1 MSIVWFEFPQCPT
14 DCPATMA
21 QALDHS
27 IIAELE
33 DAVRNGT
40 SEKRIDTLRQVTNLF
55 LHDAERL
62 SEDQVKVF
70 DDVLCLLVARVES
83 RARAELGTRLAL
95 IDHAPFQVI
104 QNLARD
110 DEIAVA
116 GSVLANSSRLRTSD
130 LVEIASTRGQDHLLA
145 ISGRTNLP
153 EAVTDLIIDR
163 GERKVIRK
171 LANNASARFSDTGY
185 SGIVARADADDELTE
200 ILGLR
205 IDLPLQFL
213 RDLLRRATDAVR
225 ARLMAIAPA
234 ELREEIKRVLKAI
247 ASAAGEETSSAR
259 DFSRAEAL
267 VKLLKDLNEL
277 DDAAII
283 KFAKAKKFEEMA
295 ASLALLNNLPTE
307 LMAKLLEGP
316 RSDLVLIP
324 CKSGGLSWLAVETIL
339 CNRPLKQPLAEP
351 TLNLARKDYGKLSA
365 ETAQRTVRWWLIH
378 NKIEK

>member
-1 MSIVWFEFPQCPT
+1 
-14 DCPATMA
+14 MA
-21 QALDHS
+21 QVLDHS

-55 LHDAERL
+55 LHDGERL
-62 SEDQVKVF
+62 SVDQVKVF

-83 RARAELGTRLAL
+83 RAKAELGTRLAL
-95 IDHAPFQVI
+95 IDYAPFQVI

-116 GSVLANSSRLRTSD
+116 GSVLSHSSRLRTSD

-153 EAVTDLIIDR
+153 EAVTDVIVDR
-163 GERKVIRK
+163 GGRKVIRK
-171 LANNASARFSDTGY
+171 LANNASARFSDVGY
-185 SGIVARADADDELTE
+185 SGIVARADADDELVE

-205 IDLPLQFL
+205 VDLPLQFL
-213 RDLLRRATDAVR
+213 RELLRRATDAVR

-234 ELREEIKRVLKAI
+234 EFREEIKRVLKAI
-247 ASAAGEETSSAR
+247 AGAAGETSSAR
-259 DFSRAEAL
+259 DFSQAEAL

-295 ASLALLNNLPTE
+295 ASLALLNSLPTE

-324 CKSGGLSWLAVETIL
+324 CKSGGLSWLAVEAIL
-339 CNRPLKQPLAEP
+339 CNRPLKQPIAEP

-365 ETAQRTVRWWLIH
+365 ETAQRTVRFWLVH

>member
-1 MSIVWFEFPQCPT
+1 
-14 DCPATMA
+14 MA

-145 ISGRTNLP
+145 ISGRINLP
-153 EAVTDLIIDR
+153 EAVTDVIVDR

-171 LANNASARFSDTGY
+171 LANNASARFSDAGY